1 MKNTYQALM
10 VSHLAPADRRTPG
23 ATQPER
29 SAKNPPVRII
39 CLLLLAGWLT
49 GPGAAAAQSPTIIAG
64 PANQVVA
71 VGGTVTLNMTA
82 SGAALAYQWF
92 KDSRRLLGATNNT
105 LTVMNAGVTNSGTYY
120 VVVTN
125 SSGMIISLPASVA
138 VGNPYLLAWGNNSNG
153 QLGNGTTINNTLP
166 INVTTGVVLAAC
178 RT

>member
-1 MKNTYQALM
+1 MPL
-10 VSHLAPADRRTPG
+10 LAQPVITQPPTNQVLAAG
-23 ATQPER
+23 AT
-29 SAKNPPVRII
+29 
-39 CLLLLAGWLT
+39 LT
-49 GPGAAAAQSPTIIAG
+49 LS
-64 PANQVVA
+64 V
-71 VGGTVTLNMTA
+71 TA
-82 SGAALAYQWF
+82 SDPLAAYQWF
-92 KDSRRLLGATNNT
+92 KDSRRLVGATDST
-105 LTVMNAGVTNSGTYY
+105 LTVPNAGVTNSGTYY